1 MDGNIRVSF
10 FSHPMFLPKFLLK
23 NLHLQILDLQMQ
35 VFEKKLWK
43 EHGMRKE
50 GNPDVTIQSSQ
61 LQVFEKK
68 AMKGKVDE
76 KSWNPRSTIQIH
88 FH

>member
-1 MDGNIRVSF
+1 
-10 FSHPMFLPKFLLK
+10 
-23 NLHLQILDLQMQ
+23 MQ

-76 KSWNPRSTIQIH
+76 KSRNPRSTIQNSFSLVLCH
-88 FH
+88 DSWAKL